1 VAEDELSAPLGKD
14 KKKKAKPKL
23 PLGGPQLLAG
33 VLGLFACAVVAW
45 AVFGNDPLG
54 GEPVAVVATN
64 LPEGKAAK
72 GDEGDGREHSR
83 HDGPNDKAAVADQ
96 ALKAQASAGPANVP
110 AGGKT
115 VTIIDGSSGKS
126 QQVVIPGNEKPS
138 APIERKLL
146 ETTRHGEIPKIGPDG
161 ARAFALYARPRAI
174 PQGKTDAPKIAII
187 VGGLGVSAQTTAD
200 AIAKLPGPVTFA
212 FAPYGADLDKLAGNA
227 RAQNHEVLLQ
237 SPMEP
242 FDYPDNDP
250 GPQTLLTTLTPEQN
264 IDRLQWQMSRMQGYV
279 GIAGYMGARFTAGEQ
294 ALAPILREISKR
306 GLIYVDDGSSSR
318 SIAQQVAGVH
328 NLPFAKA
335 DVVIDSV
342 PTPVAIDQ
350 ALTRLEMLARERGT
364 AVGFANALPGTIARL
379 ADWTKKVESR
389 GFILVPITN
398 VAVKAK
404 SS

>member
-1 VAEDELSAPLGKD
+1 MADDELSAPLGKD
-14 KKKKAKPKL
+14 KKKKAKAKL
-23 PLGGPQLLAG
+23 PMGGPQLLAAA
-33 VLGLFACAVVAW
+33 LAFFAGAVITW
-45 AVFGNDPLG
+45 AIFADDPLG

-64 LPEGKAAK
+64 LPKDKAAK
-72 GDEGDGREHSR
+72 ADEGDGREHSR
-83 HDGPNDKAAVADQ
+83 RDGPNDKAVADA
-96 ALKAQASAGPANVP
+96 ALKAQASAGPANKP
-110 AGGKT
+110 ADGKT
-115 VTIIDGSSGKS
+115 ITIIDGSSGKS
-126 QQVVIPGNEKPS
+126 QEVVIPGSDKPS
-138 APIERKLL
+138 APVDRKLL
-146 ETTRHGEIPKIGPDG
+146 EATRHGEIPKIGPDG
-161 ARAFALYARPRAI
+161 ARAFALYARPRTI

-187 VGGLGVSAQTTAD
+187 VGGLGISAQTTAD
-200 AIAKLPGPVTFA
+200 AIAKLPGPITFA
-212 FAPYGADLDKLAGNA
+212 FAPYGADLDKFAGNA

-250 GPQTLLTTLTPEQN
+250 GPQTLLTTLTAEQN

-306 GLIYVDDGSSSR
+306 GLIYVDDGASSR
-318 SIAQQVAGVH
+318 SVAQQVAGVH

-335 DVVIDSV
+335 DIVIDSV

-350 ALTRLEMLARERGT
+350 ALTRLELVARERGT
-364 AVGFANALPGTIARL
+364 AVGFASALPGTIARL
-379 ADWTKKVESR
+379 ADWAKKVESR